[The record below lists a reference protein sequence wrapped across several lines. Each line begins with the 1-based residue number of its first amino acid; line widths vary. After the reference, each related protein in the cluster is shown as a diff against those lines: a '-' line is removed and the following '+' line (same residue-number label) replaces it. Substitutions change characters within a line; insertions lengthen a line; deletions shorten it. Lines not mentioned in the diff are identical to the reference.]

1 MSIIADT
8 LQRLQTQTK
17 SEATETIHQA
27 PLILP
32 ARVRRDP
39 GWHHRPSP
47 IKFWLIGIGMTIGLS
62 SLGLGAYWIGLHL
75 DFGMPTEA
83 SPFPS
88 QRVAL
93 SNSSPLVETL
103 PVESPYS
110 EAMQIPTADPV
121 ENLPISAAQDSEED
135 SSRPQE
141 SASPTQSSPLNVE
154 QAPSTPP
161 VGENPASSLPATG
174 LMPPTFDH
182 PQQKTVATS
191 LKKAHQ
197 TTNLSPKHQIPDPK
211 KIATSSPVTGIAQTD
226 QADSD
231 HVESA
236 FLNETGTVIPL
247 EADLEEEK
255 INLDELTTTTAL
267 VIDEP
272 SVPVGTIALTLKN
285 EGSQGNAQVP
295 GPGQR
300 SPDNWLHHAQE
311 LIQSGKYE
319 EAQAMLSPLFHDPP
333 VSWEP
338 WFWMGTAYL
347 GAGQLE
353 QADQYFL
360 SGLAR
365 NDKIPQLWIQRALV
379 AQQQG
384 SFQLAV
390 HELRQAEALQ
400 PDLPHIHLNMGSAY
414 ERMGNNRLAN
424 QYFGR
429 FLQLT
434 EGQPKFFSTRKKL
447 FARLTSMTKTQ
458 ATTTDNPLSLRNEP
472 PPSEQSLHH

>member
-17 SEATETIHQA
+17 SEVPETTHQA
-27 PLILP
+27 PLVLP

-39 GWHHRPSP
+39 GWHRRPSP
-47 IKFWLIGIGMTIGLS
+47 LNFWLIGIGMAIGLS

-83 SPFPS
+83 SPFPR

-93 SNSSPLVETL
+93 SNSSPLVET
-103 PVESPYS
+103 PPGDSAS
-110 EAMQIPTADPV
+110 FEATQIPTADPV
-121 ENLPISAAQDSEED
+121 ESFPVSAAQEPDGE
-135 SSRPQE
+135 
-141 SASPTQSSPLNVE
+141 SPTSQEGASMKPSSPLNVE
-154 QAPSTPP
+154 HALPTQP
-161 VGENPASSLPATG
+161 VGETPGSSALTTR
-174 LMPPTFDH
+174 LITPTFED

-191 LKKAHQ
+191 LSTPHNA
-197 TTNLSPKHQIPDPK
+197 TDLSPKHPSTDPK
-211 KIATSSPVTGIAQTD
+211 NIATSPPVPVFTQTD
-226 QADSD
+226 QPGLN
-231 HVESA
+231 VIESA
-236 FLNETGTVIPL
+236 SVKETGTPILL
-247 EADLEEEK
+247 EAALEEEK
-255 INLDELTTTTAL
+255 ISLDELTTTTAL

-272 SVPVGTIALTLKN
+272 SGPVNTIALTLKN
-285 EGSQGNAQVP
+285 EGSQENAQVP
-295 GPGQR
+295 GPPQR
-300 SPDNWLHHAQE
+300 SSANWLHHARE
-311 LIQSGKYE
+311 LIQNGEYN

-333 VSWEP
+333 VTWEP

-365 NDKIPQLWIQRALV
+365 NDKVPQLWIQRALV

-400 PDLPHIHLNMGSAY
+400 PDLPHIHLNMGYAY

-434 EGQPKFFSTRKKL
+434 EGQPEFFATRKKL

-458 ATTTDNPLSLRNEP
+458 ASTTDTPLSLRKER
-472 PPSEQSLHH
+472 

>member
-17 SEATETIHQA
+17 SEMTETTQQT
-27 PLILP
+27 PLVLP

-47 IKFWLIGIGMTIGLS
+47 LKFWLVGIGMAIGLS

-88 QRVAL
+88 QHAAL
-93 SNSSPLVETL
+93 SNSSPLVETP
-103 PVESPYS
+103 PVESLS
-110 EAMQIPTADPV
+110 SDAAQIPTADPV
-121 ENLPISAAQDSEED
+121 ENLPAPTAQESEEE
-135 SSRPQE
+135 SFTSQE
-141 SASPTQSSPLNVE
+141 SASSKQSSPLNVE
-154 QAPSTPP
+154 HAPLTPA
-161 VGENPASSLPATG
+161 VGETPSSSAPATG
-174 LMPPTFDH
+174 LITPTFDYPH
-182 PQQKTVATS
+182 QKTV
-191 LKKAHQ
+191 
-197 TTNLSPKHQIPDPK
+197 TTPISTPPKTTDLSPKDPSPDPK
-211 KIATSSPVTGIAQTD
+211 TIATSSPVTIVAQTE
-226 QADSD
+226 QPDSD
-231 HVESA
+231 LVESA
-236 FLNETGTVIPL
+236 YIKETDIPIPL
-247 EADLEEEK
+247 EAALEEEK

-267 VIDEP
+267 VIDET
-272 SVPVGTIALTLKN
+272 SVPVSTTALSLKN
-285 EGSQGNAQVP
+285 EGPQENAQVT
-295 GPGQR
+295 GLTQR
-300 SPDNWLHHAQE
+300 SPANWLHHAQE
-311 LIQSGKYE
+311 LIQTGKYE
-319 EAQAMLSPLFHDPP
+319 EAQAMLSPLFHEPP
-333 VSWEP
+333 VRWEP

-347 GAGQLE
+347 GAGQLD

-365 NDKIPQLWIQRALV
+365 NDKVPQLWIQRALV

-400 PDLPHIHLNMGSAY
+400 PDLPHIHLNMGYAY

-434 EGQPKFFSTRKKL
+434 EGQPEFFSIRKKL
-447 FARLTSMTKTQ
+447 FASLTSMTKTQ
-458 ATTTDNPLSLRNEP
+458 ASTTGTPLSLRGER
-472 PPSEQSLHH
+472 

>member
-1 MSIIADT
+1 MA
-8 LQRLQTQTK
+8 
-17 SEATETIHQA
+17 
-27 PLILP
+27 
-32 ARVRRDP
+32 
-39 GWHHRPSP
+39 
-47 IKFWLIGIGMTIGLS
+47 IGLS

-88 QRVAL
+88 QRMAL
-93 SNSSPLVETL
+93 SNSSPLVETP
-103 PVESPYS
+103 PVESPSS
-110 EAMQIPTADPV
+110 EATQIPTADPV
-121 ENLPISAAQDSEED
+121 ENLPISAAQDSEEK

-154 QAPSTPP
+154 HALPTQP
-161 VGENPASSLPATG
+161 VGDNPAFSAPAPPLIT
-174 LMPPTFDH
+174 PTFD
-182 PQQKTVATS
+182 PSQQKTVTTS
-191 LKKAHQ
+191 LSTPHK
-197 TTNLSPKHQIPDPK
+197 TTNLSPKDQSTVPK
-211 KIATSSPVTGIAQTD
+211 DVGPSLPATLIAQTEQPD
-226 QADSD
+226 FDL
-231 HVESA
+231 VESPSV
-236 FLNETGTVIPL
+236 NEAGTLIPL
-247 EADLEEEK
+247 EAGLGEEK
-255 INLDELTTTTAL
+255 SNLDELTTTTAL

-272 SVPVGTIALTLKN
+272 SVPMTTTALTLNN
-285 EGSQGNAQVP
+285 EESQGNAQ
-295 GPGQR
+295 GTDLTQG
-300 SPDNWLHHAQE
+300 SPANWLHHAQE
-311 LIQSGKYE
+311 LIQTGKYE

-414 ERMGNNRLAN
+414 ERMGNHRLAN

-434 EGQPKFFSTRKKL
+434 EGQPEFFSTRKKL

-458 ATTTDNPLSLRNEP
+458 ASTTDNPLSLRGER
-472 PPSEQSLHH
+472 

>member
-17 SEATETIHQA
+17 SEMTETPHQT
-27 PLILP
+27 PLVLP
-32 ARVRRDP
+32 ARVRRDL

-47 IKFWLIGIGMTIGLS
+47 LKVWLVGIGMAIGLS
-62 SLGLGAYWIGLHL
+62 SLGLGTYWIGLHL

-93 SNSSPLVETL
+93 SNSSSLVETP
-103 PVESPYS
+103 PVEPLSS
-110 EAMQIPTADPV
+110 DAAQIPTADPV
-121 ENLPISAAQDSEED
+121 ENLSVSAAQEADEE
-135 SSRPQE
+135 
-141 SASPTQSSPLNVE
+141 SPTSQEGSSMEPSSPLAFE
-154 QAPSTPP
+154 PTPP
-161 VGENPASSLPATG
+161 VSSVGNTPASSAPAPQLIT
-174 LMPPTFDH
+174 PTFDY

-191 LKKAHQ
+191 LSTPPK
-197 TTNLSPKHQIPDPK
+197 TTDLSPKHQSTVPK
-211 KIATSSPVTGIAQTD
+211 KIATSSPVTVIVQTE
-226 QADSD
+226 QPDSD
-231 HVESA
+231 LVESA
-236 FLNETGTVIPL
+236 SVNETGTLLTL

-267 VIDEP
+267 VIDET
-272 SVPVGTIALTLKN
+272 SVPVSTTARSLKI
-285 EGSQGNAQVP
+285 EGSRENAQVT
-295 GPGQR
+295 GRTQR
-300 SPDNWLHHAQE
+300 SPVNWLHHAQE
-311 LIQSGKYE
+311 LIQTGKYE

-333 VSWEP
+333 VTWEP

-365 NDKIPQLWIQRALV
+365 NDKVPQLWIQRALV

-400 PDLPHIHLNMGSAY
+400 PDLPHIHLNMGYAY

-434 EGQPKFFSTRKKL
+434 EGQPEFFSIRKKL
-447 FARLTSMTKTQ
+447 FASLTSITKTP
-458 ATTTDNPLSLRNEP
+458 ASTTGTHVSLRG
-472 PPSEQSLHH
+472 EQ

>member
-17 SEATETIHQA
+17 GEVPETPHQA
-27 PLILP
+27 PLVLP
-32 ARVRRDP
+32 VRVRRDP
-39 GWHHRPSP
+39 GWHRRPSP
-47 IKFWLIGIGMTIGLS
+47 LKFWLIGMGMAIGLS

-93 SNSSPLVETL
+93 SNSSPLLETS
-103 PVESPYS
+103 PVESPS
-110 EAMQIPTADPV
+110 SDATQIPTADPV
-121 ENLPISAAQDSEED
+121 ENLPEPAAKESEEE
-135 SSRPQE
+135 SSAPQE
-141 SASPTQSSPLNVE
+141 SASPKQSSPLNVKHVLL
-154 QAPSTPP
+154 TPP
-161 VGENPASSLPATG
+161 VGETPASSAPATQ
-174 LMPPTFDH
+174 LITPTFDD
-182 PQQKTVATS
+182 PQQKTVTTS
-191 LKKAHQ
+191 LSTPPK
-197 TTNLSPKHQIPDPK
+197 TTDLSPTHPSTASKDVEPSPP
-211 KIATSSPVTGIAQTD
+211 ATLVAQTD
-226 QADSD
+226 QPDSNL
-231 HVESA
+231 VESA
-236 FLNETGTVIPL
+236 FVNKTDTPLPL
-247 EADLEEEK
+247 EAALEEAK
-255 INLDELTTTTAL
+255 ISLDEFATTTAL
-267 VIDEP
+267 VIDET
-272 SVPVGTIALTLKN
+272 SVPIHTITLTQKN
-285 EGSQGNAQVP
+285 EGSQENAQVT
-295 GPGQR
+295 GPAQR
-300 SPDNWLHHAQE
+300 SPANWLHHAQQ
-311 LIQSGKYE
+311 LIQAGEYE
-319 EAQAMLSPLFHDPP
+319 EAQAILSPLFHDPP
-333 VSWEP
+333 VTWEP

-365 NDKIPQLWIQRALV
+365 NDKVPQLWIQRALV

-400 PDLPHIHLNMGSAY
+400 PDLPHTHLNMGYAY

-434 EGQPKFFSTRKKL
+434 EGQPEFFSTRKKL
-447 FARLTSMTKTQ
+447 LASLTSITKTQ
-458 ATTTDNPLSLRNEP
+458 ASTTGTPLSLRGER
-472 PPSEQSLHH
+472 